1 MCFLNLARLVFAFS
15 LHRNLILRV
24 SSVFLV
30 FSFCTSSLFI
40 RHIVFWLHFRTF
52 LSSIN
57 YIRRVSVLALCS
69 LVCRVQISRRRV
81 SALTN
86 GRLCVERKFTYAV
99 CRLNKVLL
107 SLVFQAF
114 INWYA
119 VCRL

>member
-1 MCFLNLARLVFAFS
+1 MCFLNLARFVFAFS
-15 LHRNLILRV
+15 MHRNLILRV

-30 FSFCTSSLFI
+30 FLRLVLFI

-52 LSSIN
+52 VSSIN

-81 SALTN
+81 SALTD

-99 CRLNKVLL
+99 CRLNL
-107 SLVFQAF
+107 AF
-114 INWYA
+114 ACVSSVY
-119 VCRL
+119 

>member
-1 MCFLNLARLVFAFS
+1 MCFLNLARFVFAFS

-30 FSFCTSSLFI
+30 FVRLVCSLGILFF
-40 RHIVFWLHFRTF
+40 V
-52 LSSIN
+52 SSIN

-81 SALTN
+81 SVLTN

-99 CRLNKVLL
+99 CRLNV
-107 SLVFQAF
+107 AF
-114 INWYA
+114 ACVSSVY
-119 VCRL
+119 